1 MKGDWPMK
9 NMKNTI
15 IRTYGFEHP
24 ATLYFFECCEKFP
37 TDEMNI
43 RIAYDFAMNW
53 PTEED
58 E

>member
-1 MKGDWPMK
+1 MK

-37 TDEMNI
+37 TDDVNI